1 MAQILYGAPEPN
13 KDLVAQLSEGHQVNF
28 QNKWLDFRFELIRC
42 KGSLLRKYDL
52 LFYDTRLCR
61 EPLSTLERASFFNRE
76 MRGFLETLPI
86 PVSVIVDKEL
96 KGILSLFSA
105 GKVEYFQE

>member
-1 MAQILYGAPEPN
+1 VAQILYGAPEPN

-61 EPLSTLERASFFNRE
+61 ESLSPLERASFFNRE
-76 MRGFLETLPI
+76 MRGFLEGLPI
-86 PVSVIVDKEL
+86 PVSVIVDKGL
-96 KGILSLFSA
+96 KGILYLSSA